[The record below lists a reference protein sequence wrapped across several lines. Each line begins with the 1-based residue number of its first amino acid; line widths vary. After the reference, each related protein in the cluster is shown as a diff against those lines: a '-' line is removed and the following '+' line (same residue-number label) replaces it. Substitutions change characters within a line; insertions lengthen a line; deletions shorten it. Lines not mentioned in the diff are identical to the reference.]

1 MAYVLPIIQ
10 ILQSRLVPKVRCL
23 VVVPVQELATQVYK
37 VFVTYTSH
45 TNLKV
50 GLLSGASIFHEEQK
64 NILKESM
71 LKILIKIILFLLFI
85 KYGLIIKIYKIFYN
99 F

>member
-10 ILQSRLVPKVRCL
+10 ILQSRLIPKVRCL

-71 LKILIKIILFLLFI
+71 LKILIYQNYTISI
-85 KYGLIIKIYKIFYN
+85 IYKIWINYKN
-99 F
+99 L